1 MELIPIK
8 KAIGIIIGITIVV
21 TGTAALGLGFFKYI
35 QSERVNDPKYDIS
48 AIVQIS
54 PEKEPLKTVY
64 LSELINLSI
73 DQPTNIYRFNVENAE
88 QQLLL
93 SPLIKR
99 AKIKKNYPGIVYIH
113 YVSRIPIA
121 FLADYTNTAIDK
133 DGVPIPF
140 KPFFTPKILP
150 EIYLGLEEEVK
161 EDFLGKPMN
170 NKRVT
175 LALKLLNHLSTH
187 LVSDNCLLKRID
199 VSQSFAPSYG
209 QKQIVVIMEDNIEK
223 LKNGLSLMSKHTR
236 ILRLSSTGYEHELE
250 NYLTLRKYLLEKE
263 SAENQSKLGSSKVID
278 LRIPQL
284 AFIKKVS

>member
-1 MELIPIK
+1 MELVPIK
-8 KAIGIIIGITIVV
+8 KAIGIIAGITIMIS
-21 TGTAALGLGFFKYI
+21 GTAALCLGFFKYI
-35 QSERVNDPKYDIS
+35 QKERVNDPKYDIS

-64 LSELINLSI
+64 LSELLNLSI

-88 QQLLL
+88 RQLLL

-113 YVSRIPIA
+113 YVSRVPIA
-121 FLADYTNTAIDK
+121 FLVDYTNTAIDK

-140 KPFFTPKILP
+140 KPFFTPKNLP
-150 EIYLGLEEEVK
+150 EIYLGLEQEVD
-161 EDFLGKPMN
+161 ENFLGNPID
-170 NKRVT
+170 NKRVP
-175 LALKLLNHLSTH
+175 LALKMLNYLSIH

-209 QKQIVVIMEDNIEK
+209 QKQIVVTMEDKIETI
-223 LKNGLSLMSKHTR
+223 KNGLPIMSKQSR
-236 ILRLSSTGYEHELE
+236 ILRLSCTGYEQELE
-250 NYLTLRKYLLEKE
+250 NYLTLRKYLIEKE
-263 SAENQSKLGSSKVID
+263 SAENQAKLSGSKVID